1 MATRAYI
8 LIETQVGKS
17 RDVVVALRSLSGV
30 PSADII
36 TGNFDIIALVEAD
49 DMVSMADIVTGRVQS
64 IPGVIRTITC
74 VAA

>member
-1 MATRAYI
+1 

-17 RDVVVALRSLSGV
+17 RDVVTALRLLSGV

-36 TGNFDIIALVEAD
+36 TGDFDIIALVEAA
-49 DMVSMADIVTGRVQS
+49 DMVSMAEIVTGRVQS